1 MYTWN
6 LNPIALDLGFFQIRW
21 YSLMYV
27 LGFIIAYYMI
37 SWLAKEKHIEVS
49 KDDVADMLLY
59 LAIGMILGA
68 RLFYVIFYNFS
79 YYFTNLLE
87 IPAVWHGGLSFH
99 GGFLGATLGVYY
111 WCKRKKQDFWKLA
124 DLAVIPGAIALAFGR
139 IGNFMNGELWGRT
152 TDVAWCVNFPDVK
165 GCRHPSQLYES
176 LKNVII
182 FAVLFSVRK
191 SRQMKEGMLF
201 SLFMTLYGL
210 FRFVI
215 EFFREPDEQ
224 LGFIFANLS
233 MGQLL
238 SMVMFIIGAAL
249 FLKLKNKTK

>member
-6 LNPIALDLGFFQIRW
+6 LNPVAFDLGIFQIRW

-37 SWLAKEKHIEVS
+37 SWLAKEKQIKIS
-49 KDDVADMLLY
+49 KDDVADLLFHI
-59 LAIGMILGA
+59 AIGMILGA
-68 RLFYVIFYNFS
+68 RLFYILFYNLS
-79 YYFTNLLE
+79 YYLTTLSE
-87 IPAVWHGGLSFH
+87 IIAIWHGGLSFH
-99 GGFLGATLGVYY
+99 GGFLGATLGAYY
-111 WCKRKKQDFWKLA
+111 YCKKKEYNFWRIA
-124 DLAVIPGAIALAFGR
+124 DLTVIPGSIALAFGR
-139 IGNFMNGELWGRT
+139 IGNFANGELWGRT
-152 TDVAWCVNFPDVK
+152 TDVSWCVNFPGEE

-191 SRQMKEGMLF
+191 SRQLKEGMLF
-201 SLFMTLYGL
+201 ALFIILYGA
-210 FRFVI
+210 FRFVV

-224 LGFIFANLS
+224 LGFIFMQLS

-238 SMVMFIIGAAL
+238 SLGMLVIGTFL
-249 FLKLKNKTK
+249 FYRRTK